1 MKKRMIPR
9 TDPKGTA
16 LITVLMMM
24 LALFFLSSIIMDA
37 GSSYLSE
44 WVTPQVRTSRAL
56 YVAEGGAHVALQW
69 LRDSYGLPRN
79 SSCSPSPCFS
89 STSEGQLVYDSQP
102 VVLSASTDPDLNHPD
117 SYTDMEGTARS
128 GVTAA
133 FQSNLTNQSLGSGTF
148 NVEATLLGT
157 NPQQWR
163 IASIGTVSGVS
174 KTVTVQT
181 RQNPF
186 NPPYALLTGGD
197 LTIGGN
203 SRIQGSCGN
212 AHSNGNLSV
221 GPSITVD
228 GTATSTGS
236 CSGCSGHPDWGGGQ
250 PKAKI
255 PSVIPSDFQPYA
267 TYELREDP
275 VTHEGK
281 IYWGQASATPGVEI
295 TSGPLKDQWSYS
307 SATETWKLSGN
318 TAADGAFYVEG
329 KIEVS
334 GSPGGATTPWQVTL
348 IATGDIKI
356 SGSPR
361 LKQYTQNLLMVAGQ
375 DLTISGDPQTDSAGG
390 VMAAKNQLK
399 ISGNPQLNGFVF
411 SKSAEIS
418 SVTIGNPT
426 ITYNC
431 QLGSN
436 PFPGDLAM
444 VSWME
449 N

>member
-1 MKKRMIPR
+1 MKKRMIPG
-9 TDPKGTA
+9 TDPEGSA
-16 LITVLMMM
+16 LIAVLMMM
-24 LALFFLSSIIMDA
+24 LALFFLSSIVMDTT
-37 GSSYLSE
+37 SSYLNQ

-89 STSEGQLVYDSQP
+89 STTAGQIVYNNQP

-117 SYTDMEGTARS
+117 SYTDMEGTVRS
-128 GVTAA
+128 GVIAG

-157 NPQQWR
+157 NPQRWR
-163 IASIGTVSGVS
+163 IASNGTVSSVS

-186 NPPYALLTGGD
+186 NPPYALVTGGD
-197 LTIGGN
+197 LAIGGN
-203 SRIQGSCGN
+203 SKVQGSCGN
-212 AHSNGNLSV
+212 AHSNANLSV
-221 GPSITVD
+221 GNSITVA

-236 CSGCSGHPDWGGGQ
+236 CSGCSGHPDWGDGR

-255 PSVIPSDFQPYA
+255 PAVIPSDFQQYA
-267 TYELREDP
+267 IYELRSD
-275 VTHEGK
+275 GK
-281 IYWGQASATPGVEI
+281 IYYGQASATPGVEI

-307 SATETWKLSGN
+307 SATEVWKLSGT
-318 TAADGAFYVEG
+318 TAADGAFYAEG

-334 GSPGGATTPWQVTL
+334 GSPGDATTPWQATL

-361 LKQYTQNLLMVAGQ
+361 LTQYTQNLLMVAGQ
-375 DLTISGDPQTDSAGG
+375 DLTISGDPQTDPVGG